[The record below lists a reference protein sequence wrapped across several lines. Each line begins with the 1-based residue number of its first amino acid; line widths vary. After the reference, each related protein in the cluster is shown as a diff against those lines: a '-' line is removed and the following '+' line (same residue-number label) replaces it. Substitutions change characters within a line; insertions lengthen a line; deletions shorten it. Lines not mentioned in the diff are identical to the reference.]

1 MASQSTSPAR
11 TRGARVML
19 AYAVAL
25 AVVAALYETGDDA
38 VDLLVAQAEE
48 RVENWDRLETEL
60 TTPGTGLEVMQRD
73 VVEAVDLLKRHNAT
87 DFRMSEAFGNEGG
100 GFYRQRVDE
109 IGWPIPYVAESK
121 FVLRLRREDPVCNPL
136 GLATE
141 VALDR
146 CD

>member
-11 TRGARVML
+11 TRGARVTL
-19 AYAVAL
+19 AYAAVL
-25 AVVAALYETGDDA
+25 AVVAVLYEKGDDA
-38 VDLLVAQAEE
+38 VDLFADQAGY
-48 RVENWDRLETEL
+48 RIENWDRLEADL
-60 TTPGTGLEVMQRD
+60 KTPGTGLEGMQRD
-73 VVEAVDLLKRHNAT
+73 VVEAAELLKRHNAA
-87 DFRMSEAFGNEGG
+87 DFRMSRAFGDEGD

-109 IGWPIPYVAESK
+109 IAWPIPYAADSR